1 MMNTRMRDWRATER
15 QQPMAGVH
23 SLAERTFRQADIPS
37 VRRFAVEFGARAGL
51 RSARLSDFV
60 LAVSE
65 AAACTVAGGSRTA
78 RLRLWTTGPRV
89 FCEAHGDSL
98 SQHGPGGQDE
108 AERLRRRLLHRLC
121 DYASVQAGPDG
132 VTVLA
137 SLSVS

>member
-1 MMNTRMRDWRATER
+1 MSDTGLLSGRATDG
-15 QQPMAGVH
+15 QIPLGGAQALV
-23 SLAERTFRQADIPS
+23 ERTFRRGDIPS
-37 VRRFAVEFGARAGL
+37 LRCAAIEFGRRAGM
-51 RSARLSDFV
+51 RSPRLSDFV

-121 DYASVQAGPDG
+121 DYASVEAGPDG

-137 SLSVS
+137 ALAVS